1 MPSFHASTIAS
12 GGRLA
17 FDVVLAPVASPAMRL
32 PKELGPLAPSVIARA
47 ERAIALGD
55 FDARPGTRL
64 LLHADAGEP
73 AARVLLVGLGDAG
86 ASSPATIRKSISLAA
101 RDPLFERMRAVAVA
115 ASPLGGAG
123 ALAEGVA
130 AAADGFAD
138 GTYRWSAATEKR
150 AGSPERCTF
159 VALDARTR
167 AAAAEGIAR
176 GGSLAESVSLAR
188 DLGNAPAN
196 LMSPEEL
203 GRRARAAAKAL
214 GLGVRILGPQELAR
228 EKMEALLAVGEG
240 SARGPRLI
248 VVSWTPPG
256 ASRKSPPIALVGK
269 GIVYDTGGVCIK
281 PIESMVEMKYDKCGA
296 CVVLGALAA
305 AARLRLPVP
314 VVGVIAA
321 AENLIS
327 GTAYRASDVI
337 GSRSGKTIEVLN
349 TDAEGRLVLADAID
363 YAITEFAPQAIVD
376 LATLTGAAY
385 FALGDHSAALFG
397 TDADLVSRV
406 RAAGERAGERVWELP
421 LWDEYR
427 QDVQT
432 PNADV
437 RNTSAWGAGAIA
449 GATFLQRFVRD
460 VPWAHLDIASVS
472 RDRRLP
478 ARGATGFG
486 TRLLVELLR
495 SWPRARAAG
504 RARPAKAAHAS
515 RPSRPRPSRRR
526 AARTSRAR
534 RR

>member
-1 MPSFHASTIAS
+1 MPSFHASTLAS
-12 GGRLA
+12 GGRFA
-17 FDVVLAPVASPAMRL
+17 CDVAVAPVAAPALRL
-32 PKELGPLAPSVIARA
+32 PIELRRLAPSVIPRA

-55 FDARPGTRL
+55 FDAKSGTRL

-73 AARVLLVGLGDAG
+73 AARVLLVGLGDA
-86 ASSPATIRKSISLAA
+86 ASVTPATIRKSISLAV
-101 RDPLFERMRAVAVA
+101 RDPLFERVRSVAVA
-115 ASPLGGAG
+115 ASPL
-123 ALAEGVA
+123 ALAGSLADGVA
-130 AAADGFAD
+130 AAVDGFTD
-138 GTYRWSAATEKR
+138 GTYRWSAATER
-150 AGSPERCTF
+150 RTESAQRCTF
-159 VALDARTR
+159 VAEARAR
-167 AAAAEGIAR
+167 AAVAEGVAR
-176 GGSLAESVSLAR
+176 GTALAGSVSFSR
-188 DLGNAPAN
+188 DLANSPPN

-203 GRRARAAAKAL
+203 GRRARVMAKAL
-214 GLGVRILGPQELAR
+214 GLDVRVLGPKDLVR

-240 SARGPRLI
+240 SARRPRLI
-248 VVSWTPPG
+248 VVSWVPPGSAGKTPPV
-256 ASRKSPPIALVGK
+256 ALVGK

-281 PIESMVEMKYDKCGA
+281 PIESMVEMKYDKSGA
-296 CVVLGALAA
+296 CVVLGAVAA

-314 VVGVIAA
+314 VVAVIPA

-363 YAITEFAPQAIVD
+363 YAITTFAPRAVVD

-397 TDADLVSRV
+397 TEASLVSRI
-406 RAAGERAGERVWELP
+406 RDAGERAGERVWELP

-432 PNADV
+432 PIADV

-472 RDRRLP
+472 RDRRFP

-486 TRLLVELLR
+486 ARLLVEMLR
-495 SWPRARAAG
+495 AWPRTRAGA
-504 RARPAKAAHAS
+504 PA
-515 RPSRPRPSRRR
+515 PRRR
-526 AARTSRAR
+526 TRKARSARAR
-534 RR
+534 RA